1 MHAVITIFLGIIY
14 LYFGFYIVYFLLFS
28 IAGHFYKVKINIPK
42 RENSRFLVMIPAYR
56 EDEIILH
63 TAEEALAHNFQNGV
77 FDVVVIADKLKIET
91 VDQLREKG
99 AEVAEVFFERST
111 KTKSINKALD
121 TIKKDYDR
129 IVILDAD
136 NIMRKGCLDEISK
149 YLDAGYYAVQ
159 GHRTAKNRDS
169 SFALLDSISE
179 EINNHVFRKGH
190 RALGFSSALIGSG
203 MAFKYD
209 FFKEIMHGNEEMGGE
224 DKEAEFRIIG
234 RRKKIAYADE
244 AIIYDEKV
252 SSADVFAK
260 QRTRWIAG
268 QFYFFRDHFVPA
280 FGHLL
285 KGNIDYFEKFLQSFI
300 PPRVILL
307 GVLPVFALLSLFIDS
322 PIEWYHWAS
331 LLIIFLI
338 ANMIAIPKRF
348 YNKDFLV
355 AAMQLPKAI
364 YAMAVGIFGV
374 TRAHKTNFHTPKTK
388 KSVEKE

>member
-1 MHAVITIFLGIIY
+1 
-14 LYFGFYIVYFLLFS
+14 
-28 IAGHFYKVKINIPK
+28 
-42 RENSRFLVMIPAYR
+42 MIPAYR

-63 TAEEALAHNFQNGV
+63 TAEEAVAHNFKNGT
-77 FDVVVIADKLKIET
+77 FEVVVIADKLKDDTIEK
-91 VDQLREKG
+91 LRERG
-99 AEVAEVFFERST
+99 ANVVEVFFERST

-121 TIKKDYDR
+121 TIKEEYDR
-129 IVILDAD
+129 ILILDAD
-136 NIMRKGCLDEISK
+136 NVMREGCLDEISR

-234 RRKKIAYADE
+234 RRKKIAYADD

-252 SSADVFAK
+252 SNADVFAK

-268 QFYFFRDHFVPA
+268 QFYFFRDHFLPA
-280 FGHLL
+280 FRNLF
-285 KGNIDYFEKFLQSFI
+285 KGNFDYFEKFLQSFI

-307 GVLPVFALLSLFIDS
+307 GVLPVLALLSILIDS
-322 PIEWYHWAS
+322 KISWYYWVI

-338 ANMIAIPKRF
+338 ANLIAIPKRF
-348 YNKDFLV
+348 YNKDFLS

-364 YAMAVGIFGV
+364 YAMMTGIFGV
-374 TRAHKTNFHTPKTK
+374 TKAHKTNFHTPKTK